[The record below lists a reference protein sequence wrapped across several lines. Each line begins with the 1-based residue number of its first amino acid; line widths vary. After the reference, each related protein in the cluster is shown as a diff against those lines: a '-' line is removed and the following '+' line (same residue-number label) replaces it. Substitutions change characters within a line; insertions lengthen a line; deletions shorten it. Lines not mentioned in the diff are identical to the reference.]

1 MNTPVFLD
9 TSGLIALTD
18 KDDYWHSKAVE
29 AWSKVIAQGRSMVT
43 SSVVL
48 IELADGLCKVRFR
61 SVALQLVDAL
71 NSSKSVDVVHV
82 SPKLEA
88 EGWDLYRK
96 RTDKDWGM
104 TDCISM
110 IMATERTIVD
120 IFGLDHHF
128 EQAGFNLLIR
138 E

>member
-1 MNTPVFLD
+1 
-9 TSGLIALTD
+9 D

-82 SPKLEA
+82 SLKLEA